1 MIISHLSP
9 CGQTVLIQLRWN
21 LTLNMEKK
29 QYLLPF
35 AHAGQVLT
43 EQASDVAKAEH
54 LKSKTILESAKNSQG
69 PDVIW

>member
-1 MIISHLSP
+1 
-9 CGQTVLIQLRWN
+9 
-21 LTLNMEKK
+21 MEFNVEHGKK

-69 PDVIW
+69 RMWFGETNYAKLS